1 MRKPLSDFTVAGAVG
16 DADRR
21 GGYVIDLT
29 EKKNRF
35 PLKWSKEMSPGGRAS
50 ISQLK
55 VFWDDSAKGRQA

>member
-1 MRKPLSDFTVAGAVG
+1 VRKPLSDFKVAGAVG
-16 DADRR
+16 DAGGR

-35 PLKWSKEMSPGGRAS
+35 PLKRSKEMSPGRRAG

-55 VFWDDSAKGRQA
+55 VFWD

>member
-16 DADRR
+16 DAGRR

-35 PLKWSKEMSPGGRAS
+35 SLKWSKEMSPGRRAC

-55 VFWDDSAKGRQA
+55 VFRDWVDSA